1 MNFEN
6 VILEVALFVNKELF
20 NDGKISYRMFKYT
33 EDEII
38 KRINN
43 IVEVGD

>member
-20 NDGKISYRMFKYT
+20 NDRKISYRMFKYT